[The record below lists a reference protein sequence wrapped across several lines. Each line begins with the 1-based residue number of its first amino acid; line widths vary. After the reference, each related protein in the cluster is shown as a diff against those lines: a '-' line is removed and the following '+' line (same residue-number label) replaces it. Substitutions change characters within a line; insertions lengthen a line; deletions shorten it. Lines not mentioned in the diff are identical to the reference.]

1 MNNHNNL
8 LYSPADFKKVYSL
21 SKYKISFA
29 GLKEGQH
36 NFNFD
41 IDNHFFLF
49 YDYKEFNSCKIKID
63 VEFTKKSNL
72 LELLI
77 KSHGIINLNCY
88 VSNES
93 FDFSHSSKSKL
104 VVKFGQKLN
113 NEDHELLIVPN
124 GTYEINISQ
133 QLYEMIVLSL
143 PLKVVH
149 PGINDGTLNTKV
161 LDKLKDFDI
170 NNTSPG
176 GTDPRWDKLKEL
188 K

>member
-1 MNNHNNL
+1 MD
-8 LYSPADFKKVYSL
+8 PL

-36 NFNFD
+36 NFSFD
-41 IDNHFFLF
+41 IDNHFFLI
-49 YDYKEFNSCKIKID
+49 YDYKEFNSCTIKID

-72 LELLI
+72 LELII
-77 KSHGIINLNCY
+77 KSNGTINLNCY

-93 FDFSHSSKSKL
+93 FDFNHSSESKL

-149 PGINDGTLNTKV
+149 PGISEGTLNSKV

-170 NNTSPG
+170 NNTNPKGS
-176 GTDPRWDKLKEL
+176 DPRWDKLKEL

>member
-1 MNNHNNL
+1 MD
-8 LYSPADFKKVYSL
+8 YL
-21 SKYKISFA
+21 SNYKISFA

-36 NFNFD
+36 NFHFEIN
-41 IDNHFFLF
+41 NHFFLF
-49 YDYKEFNSCKIKID
+49 YDYKEFNGCKIDVD

-72 LELLI
+72 LELLL
-77 KSHGIINLNCY
+77 KSYGTINLNCY

-93 FDFSHSSKSKL
+93 FDFSHSSESKL

-149 PGINDGTLNTKV
+149 PGIVDGTLNTKV
-161 LDKLKDFDI
+161 LDKLKNFNK
-170 NNTSPG
+170 NNSITNGS
-176 GTDPRWDKLKEL
+176 DPRWDKLKEL

>member
-1 MNNHNNL
+1 MD
-8 LYSPADFKKVYSL
+8 YL
-21 SKYKISFA
+21 SKYSISFA

-36 NFNFD
+36 NFNFE
-41 IDNHFFLF
+41 IDNHFFLLF
-49 YDYKEFNSCKIKID
+49 DYKEFNSCKIDVD

-72 LELLI
+72 LELLM
-77 KSHGIINLNCY
+77 KSNGTINLNCH

-93 FDFSHSSKSKL
+93 FDFSHSYKSKL

-149 PGINDGTLNTKV
+149 PGIKDGTLNTKV

-170 NNTSPG
+170 NNTNNKGP
-176 GTDPRWDKLKEL
+176 DPRWDKLKEL

>member
-1 MNNHNNL
+1 V
-8 LYSPADFKKVYSL
+8 DSL

-36 NFNFD
+36 NFNFE
-41 IDNHFFLF
+41 IDNQFFLF
-49 YDYKEFNSCKIKID
+49 YNYEEFNSCKIDID
-63 VEFTKKSNL
+63 IELTKKSNL

-77 KSHGIINLNCY
+77 KTNGIINLNCH
-88 VSNES
+88 VSNEL
-93 FDFSHSSKSKL
+93 FDFSHSSESKL

-170 NNTSPG
+170 NNTSPKG
-176 GTDPRWDKLKEL
+176 SDPRWDKLKEL

>member
-1 MNNHNNL
+1 M
-8 LYSPADFKKVYSL
+8 YSL
-21 SKYKISFA
+21 SKYKISFS

-36 NFNFD
+36 NFNFE
-41 IDNHFFLF
+41 IDNHFFF
-49 YDYKEFNSCKIKID
+49 FFDYKEFNSCKIKID

-170 NNTSPG
+170 NNTSPRG
-176 GTDPRWDKLKEL
+176 SDPRWDKLKEL